1 MIQSTLSYIPIRVRP
16 GDWKDYEQGSSYMG
30 KYKVGRFTLSYEFM
44 VQYMNL
50 IHRIPADI
58 NDAQNNVTN
67 ENSVM
72 YMEHYGIIDNSILL
86 KMREM
91 VKQPKNG
98 FSVFREKNIIIG
110 IYRDTNHE

>member
-1 MIQSTLSYIPIRVRP
+1 MIQSTLSNIPIRVNP
-16 GDWKDYEQGSSYMG
+16 GDWKDYEQGSYYMG
-30 KYKVGRFTLSYEFM
+30 KYKVGCFTLSYEFM

-50 IHRIPADI
+50 IHRIPTDI
-58 NDAQNNVTN
+58 NKSQNNVTN
-67 ENSVM
+67 ESSVM
-72 YMEHYGIIDNSILL
+72 YMQHYGIIDDSILL

-98 FSVFREKNIIIG
+98 FSVFREKNIITG